1 MTGMEEQ
8 RIIIIGPGRAG
19 GSLGLAAQAA
29 GHRVV
34 AVVPGPSGR
43 VPPPLAGV
51 VSDSRSL
58 PAADLLFICTRD
70 DGIAAAVGALAGA
83 GRTVPVVAHCSGF
96 TSVEVLA
103 PLTRSGAVVGSL
115 HPLQTLPDPATGAR
129 SLAGAWAAVTG
140 PASPQL
146 SAFAAS
152 VGMRPFALADED
164 KAIYHAAA
172 SSAANFVVEA
182 LAVAE
187 DLFAARQLPFE
198 ALEPLV
204 GAIVA
209 NVFRLGSGPALTGP
223 VARGDVETVRGQL
236 AAVGAFSSDLLE
248 QYRLLV
254 AALAMRVG
262 RPEVLA

>member
-1 MTGMEEQ
+1 MTLMESQ

-51 VSDSRSL
+51 VSDPGSL
-58 PAADLLFICTRD
+58 PPADLLLICARD
-70 DGIAAAVGALAGA
+70 DAIAGAVRALVGAIESI
-83 GRTVPVVAHCSGF
+83 PVVAHISGF

-103 PLTRSGAVVGSL
+103 PLTGSETVAGSL
-115 HPLQTLPDPATGAR
+115 HPLQTLPEADTGAR

-152 VGMRPFALADED
+152 LGMRPFALADED

-187 DLFAARQLPFE
+187 DLFASRDLPFG

-223 VARGDVETVRGQL
+223 VARGDVATVRGQL
-236 AAVGAFSSDLLE
+236 AAAGSLSSDLAE

-254 AALAMRVG
+254 AALSIRVG

>member
-1 MTGMEEQ
+1 MEEQ

-43 VPPPLAGV
+43 VPPPLVGV
-51 VSDSRSL
+51 VHDFGSL
-58 PAADLLFICTRD
+58 PAADLLLICTRD
-70 DGIAAAVGALAGA
+70 EGIAGAVQALADETSNVA
-83 GRTVPVVAHCSGF
+83 VVAHCSGF
-96 TSVEVLA
+96 TSVRLLA
-103 PLTRSGAVVGSL
+103 PLAGSGTTIGSL
-115 HPLQTLPDPATGAR
+115 HPLQTLPDPVTGAGA
-129 SLAGAWAAVTG
+129 LAGAWAAVTG
-140 PASPQL
+140 PASPRL

-152 VGMRPFALADED
+152 LGMKPFGLADED

-187 DLFAARQLPFE
+187 DLFASRHLPFE

-223 VARGDVETVRGQL
+223 VARGDVATVRGQL
-236 AAVGAFSSDLLE
+236 AAVGSLSPGLAE

-254 AALAMRVG
+254 EALATRVG
-262 RPEVLA
+262 RPGVLA